1 MSKVLRVCGLKS
13 TRSTPIVHY
22 VGKNNI
28 GKAVSWSADDIN
40 SYDVEY
46 TTENELVVSEEVQK
60 QRFFEMYNMGMFT
73 DSDGKIPERVKLL
86 ALQYAR
92 VGNYADIMNIHL
104 LQIQSAQREN
114 VFFESGV
121 IPKVSE
127 FDDHDVHI
135 EEHLRYLL
143 QMDFQILRHKKP
155 EYAAAFENHVKE
167 HQQIAELEK
176 QRDLYMQMNGSIPP
190 QV

>member
-1 MSKVLRVCGLKS
+1 
-13 TRSTPIVHY
+13 
-22 VGKNNI
+22 
-28 GKAVSWSADDIN
+28 
-40 SYDVEY
+40 
-46 TTENELVVSEEVQK
+46 
-60 QRFFEMYNMGMFT
+60 MYNMGMFT

-155 EYAAAFENHVKE
+155 EYAAAFENHVRE
-167 HQQIAELEK
+167 HKQISEAEK
-176 QRDLYMQMNGSIPP
+176 QREAAAQMIPTA
-190 QV
+190 